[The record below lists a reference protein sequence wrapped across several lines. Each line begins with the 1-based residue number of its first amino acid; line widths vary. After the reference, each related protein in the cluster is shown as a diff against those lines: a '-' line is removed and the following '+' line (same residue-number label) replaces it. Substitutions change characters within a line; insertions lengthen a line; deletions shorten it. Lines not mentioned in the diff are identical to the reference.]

1 MSRLSKHELGKIAV
15 NEVEVRFFHVL
26 IPQGRPPPKRNHI
39 LFATSGMMGNVVKN
53 GGKQQIGEKSL
64 ILTRKRER
72 QLGLEDAKSW

>member
-26 IPQGRPPPKRNHI
+26 IPQGRPPQRNHI

-72 QLGLEDAKSW
+72 QLGLEDAKNW